1 MGNDFKNLA
10 FNKISIERRMKE
22 VKGNTK
28 QKSGSRLKPLW
39 KDNVKSQHKDANQ
52 CRMTTTERKT

>member
-1 MGNDFKNLA
+1 M
-10 FNKISIERRMKE
+10 ERRMNE

-28 QKSGSRLKPLW
+28 QKSGCRLKQLW

-52 CRMTTTERKT
+52 DRMTTTERKIKK